1 MSEQKIGGSAISGQF
16 LADVRTAY
24 LKWFGK
30 GYDLQVLE
38 AVLAA
43 AAAEQLGGDPPWL
56 LVVGGSG
63 AAKTETI
70 MPLQGVNDDR
80 AIVTSTITGEAA
92 LLSGTPESERT
103 KGATG
108 GLLRKMGDG
117 GILVIKDVTSI
128 LSMSRDARA
137 SVLAALREIYDGRWE
152 REIGAEGGKTLSWKG
167 RIVVIGGVTTAW
179 DSAHSV
185 ISMMGDRFVL
195 VRFNSKENRREAGRQ
210 ALRNVGKEDTMRAEL
225 KAAVERL
232 LDQAKDAE
240 VELTDDDSDRILD
253 LANLVTLA
261 RTAVERDFS
270 GNVVQAHDPESPTR
284 FTKQLA
290 QIFRGGL
297 AIGMN
302 HDDAMDTACRCAGD
316 TMPPLRLQILADVAE
331 HPKTATKDVTKRT
344 QVPRKTADRA
354 LQELHLLGLLEV
366 EYEEY
371 GDGKVRWLYSV
382 AEPDD
387 VEVIRKLARNG
398 NPPTTCTVCGGPMKV
413 YMDGQTTHP
422 SCEPS

>member
-16 LADVRTAY
+16 LADARTAY

-70 MPLQGVNDDR
+70 MPLQGINDDR
-80 AIVTSTITGEAA
+80 ATVTSTITGEAA

-210 ALRNVGKEDTMRAEL
+210 ALRNVGKEDIMRHNRARGEHT
-225 KAAVERL
+225 VEGMS
-232 LDQAKDAE
+232 E
-240 VELTDDDSDRILD
+240 IVVD
-253 LANLVTLA
+253 LARRGKSDEWIATHLGMDADEVTRLRQITGIA
-261 RTAVERDFS
+261 EMFADEAFS
-270 GNVVQAHDPESPTR
+270 EAWEV
-284 FTKQLA
+284 
-290 QIFRGGL
+290 
-297 AIGMN
+297 
-302 HDDAMDTACRCAGD
+302 DAAAGD
-316 TMPPLRLQILADVAE
+316 
-331 HPKTATKDVTKRT
+331 
-344 QVPRKTADRA
+344 
-354 LQELHLLGLLEV
+354 
-366 EYEEY
+366 
-371 GDGKVRWLYSV
+371 
-382 AEPDD
+382 
-387 VEVIRKLARNG
+387 
-398 NPPTTCTVCGGPMKV
+398 
-413 YMDGQTTHP
+413 
-422 SCEPS
+422 